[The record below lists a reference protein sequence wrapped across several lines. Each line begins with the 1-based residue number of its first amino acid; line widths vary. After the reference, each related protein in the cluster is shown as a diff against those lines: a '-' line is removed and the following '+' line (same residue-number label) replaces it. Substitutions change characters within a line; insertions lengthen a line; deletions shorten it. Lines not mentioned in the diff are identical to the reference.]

1 LLVAVHAASLNDAV
15 TVTLCVPPPAGALQ
29 LVGVTVNVAEPAAC
43 VTVTLC
49 PAIVAV
55 AVRVAA
61 LVVAAAVRVT
71 LPLPAP
77 VGELTVSQLWSLVAV
92 HAASLSDAVTVTLC
106 VPPPAGAVQLLGVTV
121 NVADPA
127 ACVTLMA

>member
-1 LLVAVHAASLNDAV
+1 MASLSDVV
-15 TVTLCVPPPAGALQ
+15 TVTFCVPPLAGALQ
-29 LVGVTVNVAEPAAC
+29 VVGVTVNVADPAAC
-43 VTVTLC
+43 VTEIAW
-49 PAIVAV
+49 PATVAV
-55 AVRVAA
+55 ALRLVTDALVAA
-61 LVVAAAVRVT
+61 VSVT

-106 VPPPAGAVQLLGVTV
+106 VPPPTGAVQLVGVTV
-121 NVADPA
+121 KVADPA